1 MSLETLTAAIRDIPD
16 FPKPGIM
23 FKDIS
28 PILQDGALFAEV
40 IDIIGM
46 RYENQQI
53 DSIVVI
59 DARGFIFG
67 SALAYKL
74 GCGISLVRKQ
84 GKLPWKTHSV
94 SYDLEY
100 GSAAVEIHI
109 DAVSGGDRVL
119 IVDDLLATG
128 GTAKAGADLIEKIGA
143 CIIALEFVIEL
154 SSLNGRDKLDGYTV
168 NSLIEVSD

>member
-40 IDIIGM
+40 IDTIGG

-100 GSAAVEIHI
+100 GSAAVEIHV
-109 DAVSGGDRVL
+109 DAVSDGDRVL

-128 GTAKAGADLIEKIGA
+128 GTAKAGVDLIEKIGA
-143 CIIALEFVIEL
+143 SIIALEFVIEL
-154 SSLNGRDKLDGYTV
+154 SFLNGRAKLNDYTV
-168 NSLIEVSD
+168 NSLIAVRD

>member
-16 FPKPGIM
+16 FPKPGII

-40 IDIIGM
+40 IDIIGA

-109 DAVSGGDRVL
+109 DAVSSGDQVL

-143 CIIALEFVIEL
+143 NIIALEFVIEL
-154 SSLNGRDKLDGYTV
+154 SFLNGRDKLNGYAV
-168 NSLIEVSD
+168 NSLIEVNE

>member
-40 IDIIGM
+40 IDIIGG

-100 GSAAVEIHI
+100 GSAAVEIHV
-109 DAVSGGDRVL
+109 DAVSEGDRVL

-128 GTAKAGADLIEKIGA
+128 GTLAASIELFRKVGAEVVGTA
-143 CIIALEFVIEL
+143 CIVEL
-154 SSLNGRDKLDGYTV
+154 NFLDGRAKLDVPFGA
-168 NSLIEVSD
+168 LVSYDG

>member
-40 IDIIGM
+40 IDIIGA

-109 DAVSGGDRVL
+109 DAVSVGDRVL

-128 GTAKAGADLIEKIGA
+128 GTARAGADLIEKIGA
-143 CIIALEFVIEL
+143 RIIALEFVIEL
-154 SSLNGRDKLDGYTV
+154 SLLNGRDKLDGYTV

>member
-40 IDIIGM
+40 IDIIGA

-100 GSAAVEIHI
+100 GSAAVEIHV
-109 DAVSGGDRVL
+109 DAVSSGDQVL

-143 CIIALEFVIEL
+143 NIIALEFVIEL
-154 SSLNGRDKLDGYTV
+154 SFLNGRDKLNGYAV
-168 NSLIEVSD
+168 NSLIEVTE

>member
-40 IDIIGM
+40 IDIIGV

>member
-40 IDIIGM
+40 IDIIGV

-128 GTAKAGADLIEKIGA
+128 GTARAGADLIEKIGA

>member
-1 MSLETLTAAIRDIPD
+1 VSLETLTAAIRDIPD

-40 IDIIGM
+40 IDIIGV

>member
-40 IDIIGM
+40 IDIIGG

-109 DAVSGGDRVL
+109 DAVSVGDRVL

-128 GTAKAGADLIEKIGA
+128 GTARAGADLIEKIGA
-143 CIIALEFVIEL
+143 RIIALEFVIEL
-154 SSLNGRDKLDGYTV
+154 SLLNGRDKLDGYTV

>member
-1 MSLETLTAAIRDIPD
+1 VSLETLTAAIRDVPD

-40 IDIIGM
+40 IDIIGR

-143 CIIALEFVIEL
+143 RIIALEFVIEL
-154 SSLNGRDKLDGYTV
+154 SLLNGRDKLDGYTV
-168 NSLIEVSD
+168 NSLIDVSD

>member
-40 IDIIGM
+40 IDIIGA

-100 GSAAVEIHI
+100 GSAAVEIHV
-109 DAVSGGDRVL
+109 DAVSIGDQVL

-143 CIIALEFVIEL
+143 NIIALEFVIEL
-154 SSLNGRDKLDGYTV
+154 SFLNGRDKLNGYTV
-168 NSLIEVSD
+168 NSLIEVTE

>member
-16 FPKPGIM
+16 FPKPGII

-40 IDIIGM
+40 IDIIGG

-84 GKLPWKTHSV
+84 GKLPWKTYSV

-128 GTAKAGADLIEKIGA
+128 GTAKAGAALVEKIGA
-143 CIIALEFVIEL
+143 RIIALEFVIEL
-154 SSLNGRDKLDGYTV
+154 SFLKGRDQLDGYTV

>member
-40 IDIIGM
+40 IDIIGG

-109 DAVSGGDRVL
+109 DAVSVGERVL

-143 CIIALEFVIEL
+143 RIIALEFVIEL
-154 SSLNGRDKLDGYTV
+154 SLLNGRDKLDGYTV

>member
-1 MSLETLTAAIRDIPD
+1 MSLEILTAAIRDIPD

-40 IDIIGM
+40 IDIIGG

-109 DAVSGGDRVL
+109 DAVSVGDRVL

-128 GTAKAGADLIEKIGA
+128 GTARAGADLIEKIGA
-143 CIIALEFVIEL
+143 RIIALEFVIEL
-154 SSLNGRDKLDGYTV
+154 SLLNGRDKLDGYTV

>member
-16 FPKPGIM
+16 FPKPGII

-40 IDIIGM
+40 IDIIGA

-109 DAVSGGDRVL
+109 DAVSSGDQVL

-143 CIIALEFVIEL
+143 NIIALEFVIEL
-154 SSLNGRDKLDGYTV
+154 SFLNGRDKLNGYAV
-168 NSLIEVSD
+168 NSLIEVND

>member
-1 MSLETLTAAIRDIPD
+1 VSLETLTAAIRDIPD

-40 IDIIGM
+40 IDIIGG

-109 DAVSGGDRVL
+109 DAVSVGERVL

-143 CIIALEFVIEL
+143 RIIALEFVIEL
-154 SSLNGRDKLDGYTV
+154 SLLNGRDKLDGYTV

>member
-1 MSLETLTAAIRDIPD
+1 MTVQEIRAAIRDIHD
-16 FPKPGIM
+16 FPKPGIV

-28 PILQDGALFAEV
+28 PILQSGELFAGV
-40 IDIIGM
+40 IDLIAAP
-46 RYENQQI
+46 YEGKTV

-84 GKLPWKTHSV
+84 GKLPWKTHEI

-100 GSAAVEIHI
+100 GSATVEMHI
-109 DAVSGGDRVL
+109 DAIKPGDQVMV
-119 IVDDLLATG
+119 VDDLLATG
-128 GTAKAGADLIEKIGA
+128 GTARAGADLIEKIGGH
-143 CIIALEFVIEL
+143 IIGLEFVIEL
-154 SSLNGRDKLDGYTV
+154 SFLNGREKLDGYTV
-168 NSLIEVSD
+168 NSLIEIED

>member
-40 IDIIGM
+40 IDIIGA

-84 GKLPWKTHSV
+84 GKLPWKTYSV
-94 SYDLEY
+94 SYELEY

-109 DAVSGGDRVL
+109 DAVSAGDRVL

-128 GTAKAGADLIEKIGA
+128 GTARAGADLIEKIGA
-143 CIIALEFVIEL
+143 RIIALEFVIEL
-154 SSLNGRDKLDGYTV
+154 SFLNGRDKLDGYTV

>member
-40 IDIIGM
+40 IDIIGG

-84 GKLPWKTHSV
+84 GKLPWKTYSV

-109 DAVSGGDRVL
+109 DAVSVGDRVL

-128 GTAKAGADLIEKIGA
+128 GTARAGADLIEKIGA
-143 CIIALEFVIEL
+143 RIIALEFVIEL
-154 SSLNGRDKLDGYTV
+154 SLLNGRDKLGGYTV

>member
-1 MSLETLTAAIRDIPD
+1 VSLETLTAAIRDIPD

-40 IDIIGM
+40 IDIIGA

-84 GKLPWKTHSV
+84 GKLPWKTYSV
-94 SYDLEY
+94 SYELEY

-109 DAVSGGDRVL
+109 DAVSAGDRVL

-128 GTAKAGADLIEKIGA
+128 GTARAGADLIEKIGA
-143 CIIALEFVIEL
+143 RIIALEFVIEL
-154 SSLNGRDKLDGYTV
+154 SFLNGRDKLDGYTV

>member
-1 MSLETLTAAIRDIPD
+1 VSLETLTAAIRDIPD
-16 FPKPGIM
+16 FPKPGII

-40 IDIIGM
+40 IDIIGG

-84 GKLPWKTHSV
+84 GKLPWKTYSV

-128 GTAKAGADLIEKIGA
+128 GTAKAGAALVEKIGA
-143 CIIALEFVIEL
+143 RIIALEFVIEL
-154 SSLNGRDKLDGYTV
+154 SFLKGRDQLDGYTV

>member
-40 IDIIGM
+40 IDIIGG

-94 SYDLEY
+94 SYELEY

-109 DAVSGGDRVL
+109 DAVSVGERVL

-143 CIIALEFVIEL
+143 RIIALEFVIEL
-154 SSLNGRDKLDGYTV
+154 SLLNGRDKLDGYTV

>member
-23 FKDIS
+23 FKDSS

-40 IDIIGM
+40 IDIIGA

-84 GKLPWKTHSV
+84 GKLPWKTYSV
-94 SYDLEY
+94 SYELEY

-109 DAVSGGDRVL
+109 DAVSAGDRVL

-128 GTAKAGADLIEKIGA
+128 GTARAGADLIEKIGA
-143 CIIALEFVIEL
+143 RIIALEFVIEL
-154 SSLNGRDKLDGYTV
+154 SFLNGRDKLDGYTV

>member
-40 IDIIGM
+40 IDIIGG

-100 GSAAVEIHI
+100 GSAAVEIHV
-109 DAVSGGDRVL
+109 DAVSEGDRVL

-128 GTAKAGADLIEKIGA
+128 GTAKAGVDLIEKIGA

-154 SSLNGRDKLDGYTV
+154 SFLNGRDKLNDYTV
-168 NSLIEVSD
+168 NSLIAVRD